1 MNNKLLSHSNT
12 ITPPTPQK
20 KKSGKMKTFLAATM
34 ALGAA
39 TFAGIGIG
47 EKHSHSS
54 QDTEKDDEAK
64 ITYVQQ
70 TSNDSIDNAFVENKN
85 ATRFLNACPWCAHI
99 PENSPLWNLD
109 NLPDDATWNK
119 LSDSQKK
126 EFLVY
131 ANIVSATLFSAGRDA
146 HGAELLD
153 GELGSGS
160 ATKFG
165 IKNGIQS
172 CTEMALNLLKGNH
185 ARYESPMY
193 QDDLNEANGLIY
205 RGQLW
210 EKVGHALES
219 AEGSV
224 LGSYEATMRMKR
236 MEIEKFLEGKNAKM
250 GGIESHDLLKIDGW
264 VDQMLPTPKT
274 IDFPSVIKNAHKTA
288 GNNVAFNKAVMNKTQ
303 KGG

>member
-1 MNNKLLSHSNT
+1 MILQQSQSNREEQSHQLLL
-12 ITPPTPQK
+12 K
-20 KKSGKMKTFLAATM
+20 K
-34 ALGAA
+34 
-39 TFAGIGIG
+39 
-47 EKHSHSS
+47 
-54 QDTEKDDEAK
+54 
-64 ITYVQQ
+64 
-70 TSNDSIDNAFVENKN
+70 
-85 ATRFLNACPWCAHI
+85 
-99 PENSPLWNLD
+99 NSPLWNLN
-109 NLPDDATWNK
+109 NLPDNATWNK

-146 HGAELLD
+146 NGAELLD

-160 ATKFG
+160 STKFG
-165 IKNGIQS
+165 IKYGTQS
-172 CTEMALNLLKGNH
+172 CTEMALNILKGNH
-185 ARYESPMY
+185 AHYESSMD

-210 EKVGHALES
+210 EKVGQALES

-250 GGIESHDLLKIDGW
+250 GGIESHDLLKTDSW

-274 IDFPSVIKNAHKTA
+274 IDFPSVIKNAHKTTQ
-288 GNNVAFNKAVMNKTQ
+288 NNIALNKAVLNRTQ